1 MTLTIDTYTGMVNEH
16 HHFLWTLV
24 NCDDGKLMTITINAY
39 MGMIYSHHYF
49 PWIRV
54 THSDETLM
62 TIIIV
67 LYVVMLVCDK
77 GSSPFILKQLK
88 LLQSLRDSH
97 SIINGN
103 NHKSKH

>member
-1 MTLTIDTYTGMVNEH
+1 
-16 HHFLWTLV
+16 
-24 NCDDGKLMTITINAY
+24 
-39 MGMIYSHHYF
+39 
-49 PWIRV
+49 
-54 THSDETLM
+54 M